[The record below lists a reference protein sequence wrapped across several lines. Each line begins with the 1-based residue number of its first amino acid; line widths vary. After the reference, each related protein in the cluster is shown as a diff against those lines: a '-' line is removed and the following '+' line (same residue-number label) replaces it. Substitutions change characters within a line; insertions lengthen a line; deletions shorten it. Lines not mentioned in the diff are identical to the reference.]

1 MAKNQ
6 GTLSEGDR
14 AVISALQV
22 APRASWSDVGEALG
36 ISGVTAARRWK
47 RLSDTGTAWVTASPG
62 MTRRGQ
68 QCIAYVEIDCAPA
81 RRIEVAHELAQH
93 ELVLSVEITTGSA
106 DILLTVGA
114 PDLATL
120 SHYLL
125 DRLGSMPEIT
135 RTRARIATQIY
146 SEASSW
152 RLNALGE
159 EALRVLRR
167 AGAELKPTA
176 AESTPGRPMTP
187 DLREVARL
195 MTVNGRASYAELA
208 VATGL
213 SQTTVRRHVAWLVGS
228 GTLLPR
234 TDLSTELSGSPV
246 QLYLWAAAPVGG
258 PPEVAKALAGMRQ
271 VRLVATTSSAP
282 SMVICAWLHTV
293 EEVHRFEQSIAR
305 GLPELQIV
313 DRLVVLRTVKRMGR
327 LVNAHGR
334 AVGVVPINVWDTSP
348 TWESPTAPHAA
359 V

>member
-1 MAKNQ
+1 M
-6 GTLSEGDR
+6 LSEGDR

-22 APRASWSDVGEALG
+22 APRASWADVGEALG

-62 MTRRGQ
+62 MTRRGE

-81 RRIEVAHELAQH
+81 RRIEVAHQLAQH
-93 ELVLSVEITTGSA
+93 ELVLTVEITTGSA

-114 PDLATL
+114 RDLAML

-125 DRLGSMPEIT
+125 DRLGSMPEVT

-146 SEASSW
+146 TEGSSW
-152 RLNALGE
+152 RLTLLGD

-167 AGAELKPTA
+167 AEAELHLKA
-176 AESTPGRPMTP
+176 AALTPSHPIAP
-187 DLREVARL
+187 DLRKVARL
-195 MTVNGRASYAELA
+195 LSVNGRASYADLA
-208 VATGL
+208 AATGM
-213 SQTTVRRHVAWLVGS
+213 SQTSVRRHVTWLVRS
-228 GTLLPR
+228 GMLLPR

-246 QLYLWAAAPVGG
+246 QLYLWSAAPVDGL
-258 PPEVAKALAGMRQ
+258 PEVAKVLARMRQ

-282 SMVICAWLHTV
+282 SMVICAWLRTV
-293 EEVHRFEQSIAR
+293 EEVHRFEQTITR

-327 LVNAHGR
+327 LVDTDGR
-334 AVGVVPINVWDTSP
+334 AVGVVPINVWDISSS
-348 TWESPTAPHAA
+348 WEAPTAPHDAE
-359 V
+359 